1 MADAPGASSAI
12 DMMRARTAVSPP
24 MMSRSTIL
32 EAVAAAVVTLAGA
45 LIVFAPLLG
54 SLRAPLS
61 GGDLFTAYIAT
72 SSWNPIGWPISTH
85 VGFPDGMD
93 LRYFP
98 SLDLIESL
106 CAWAISSVGGST
118 FLGVNLVLLLSYP
131 VVGAIAYLTIR
142 LTGLHG
148 PLAIALAVAYALI
161 PFHWDRGLGHVFL
174 ATMYSAALA
183 VALALLIG
191 GGWIPSLLAPGARRA
206 LRVSALAVIV
216 LLTAWSGIYYACFAL
231 ILCAAAWLWRLAHR
245 DTWRTLLD
253 AALPLISVAV
263 LMVIGLLPSIIQ
275 MRLHPP
281 ASPISERL
289 PAESVTYAGNLLMAL
304 LPAPISDAPGLA
316 PYNAWASTL
325 ISSAPANEATG
336 VGNFGTWVTSA
347 CLVVFLV
354 GGVML
359 RRRPGALPAPGQ
371 VRVVSWP
378 LIACLLSV
386 TIAFFIPW
394 GLNMLFASTVTPQIR
409 AWNRLLPVLLL
420 IIVVGAALVLA
431 RANVPARPLITWPAV
446 VVILAA
452 TISGS
457 VLPYRSLYQGTA
469 RNAANLADQ
478 ARQYAEQVNRAI
490 PGRCGILQLPYVPFP
505 EAGLTPPALQDYEHF
520 VVAALNPGKDFSYGA
535 VKQTPAAG
543 PATGISTPMTP
554 GDVDRL
560 RSRGFCAVHLDLR
573 GYEPGPLQ
581 ETQVM
586 LHAMLGD
593 PVANGRDG
601 AWLTYAFDG
610 GKR

>member
-1 MADAPGASSAI
+1 MVEASGASRDTGTTRSV
-12 DMMRARTAVSPP
+12 RASCPPLLSRTTLIEFLA
-24 MMSRSTIL
+24 
-32 EAVAAAVVTLAGA
+32 AAAVSLACA
-45 LIVFAPLLG
+45 LIVFGPLLG
-54 SLRAPLS
+54 SLDSPLS
-61 GGDLFTAYIAT
+61 GGDLFTSYVAAGAW
-72 SSWNPIGWPISTH
+72 SPIGWPISTH

-106 CAWAISSVGGST
+106 LAWAISSLSGSP

-142 LTGLHG
+142 LTTLRG
-148 PLAIALAVAYALI
+148 PLAIALAAAYALI
-161 PFHWDRGLGHVFL
+161 PFHWDRGLGHVYL
-174 ATMYSAALA
+174 ATMYSAALG

-191 GGWIPSLLAPGARRA
+191 GGWIPRFLAEGRLRA
-206 LRVSALAVIV
+206 MRISALAVIV
-216 LLTAWSGIYYACFAL
+216 LLTAWSGIYYAFFAL
-231 ILCAAAWLWRLAHR
+231 LLGTAAWLWRLAHR
-245 DTWRTLLD
+245 DTWRTLLA
-253 AALPLISVAV
+253 AALPLIAIAV

-275 MRLHPP
+275 LRLHPP

-316 PYNAWASTL
+316 GYNAWASTL
-325 ISSAPANEATG
+325 ISSAQANEATG
-336 VGNFGTWVTSA
+336 VGNFGTWITSA
-347 CLVVFLV
+347 CLVIFLV
-354 GGVML
+354 GGIVL
-359 RRRPGALPAPGQ
+359 RRRPGSLPSSRRAPQ
-371 VRVVSWP
+371 VSWP

-394 GLNMLFASTVTPQIR
+394 GLNMLFASAVTPQIR
-409 AWNRLLPVLLL
+409 AWNRLLPLLL
-420 IIVVGAALVLA
+420 LLIVVGAALVLSRVTVA
-431 RANVPARPLITWPAV
+431 SRPLIAWPAL

-469 RNAANLADQ
+469 RNAATLADQ
-478 ARQYAEQVNRAI
+478 ALDYADQVNRAI
-490 PGRCGILQLPYVPFP
+490 PARCGILQLPYVPFP

-535 VKQTPAAG
+535 VKQTPAADI
-543 PATGISTPMTP
+543 ATSISTPVTP
-554 GDVDRL
+554 GDVERL
-560 RSRGFCAVHLDLR
+560 RARGFCAIHLDLR

-586 LHAMLGD
+586 LQATLGD
-593 PVANGRDG
+593 PVASGRDG
-601 AWLTYAFDG
+601 AWLTYAFG
-610 GKR
+610 GQER